1 MQADKTR
8 GQNDSHSNSFG
19 NNNPSR
25 SNFSSN
31 DRYDS
36 PRSGGYSSQGESRGY
51 GSSFGGGRSGGSQG
65 GGRSGGF
72 SSGGFSR
79 GGRGG
84 GGGGRGGRRF
94 PGSQVIDF
102 RKYIKPAK
110 PVTLA
115 EHLPSFA
122 FDSLEIDRRL
132 KKCILDRGFKAPT
145 PIQDKAIPEVMM
157 GKDVLGLADT
167 GTGKTAAFLIPLIDK
182 CLTAIKE
189 NKPFQCLIVAP
200 VRELALQI
208 EDELFKLSTQEM
220 RIFSTACVGGSDIG
234 RQISRLRRPNHFII
248 GTPGRLHDLVE
259 RRVLRLD
266 DTQAV
271 VLDEVDRMLDMGF
284 VEEIEYLLSLMPA
297 EKQTLFFSATLDRKL
312 EPLAYKILKEPITIS
327 IKTAAASQNVEQ
339 DIVKVS
345 EFGSKMDALRSILDK
360 EECTKALIFSQT
372 KSFTE
377 RLYENLAAEGYS
389 VESIHGDK
397 SLGFRK
403 RALAAFKTDRVKILV
418 ATDVAARGLDV
429 DNISHVINY
438 DEPEN
443 YETYIH
449 RVGRAGRAGKTGW
462 AFTLV

>member
-1 MQADKTR
+1 MQADKSR
-8 GQNDSHSNSFG
+8 GQFGSRSNSFG
-19 NNNPSR
+19 NSKQSR
-25 SNFSSN
+25 SSHFSSSQQ
-31 DRYDS
+31 DRDYG
-36 PRSGGYSSQGESRGY
+36 PRGGYSSQGASRGY
-51 GSSFGGGRSGGSQG
+51 GANYFSGGRGY

-72 SSGGFSR
+72 SRNSR
-79 GGRGG
+79 GGRGN
-84 GGGGRGGRRF
+84 RRF
-94 PGSQVIDF
+94 PGSQLIDF

-110 PVTLA
+110 PITLA

-122 FDSLEIDRRL
+122 FESLQIDRRL

-145 PIQDKAIPEVMM
+145 PIQDKAIPEIMT
-157 GKDVLGLADT
+157 GKDVLGLANT
-167 GTGKTAAFLIPLIDK
+167 GTGKTAAFLIPLIDQ
-182 CLTAIKE
+182 CLTAIRE
-189 NKPFQCLIVAP
+189 RKPFQCIIIAP

-208 EDELFKLSTQEM
+208 EDELFKLTTQEM
-220 RIFSTACVGGSDIG
+220 RIFSTACIGGSDIG
-234 RQISRLRRPNHFII
+234 RQMARLRRQNHFII

-259 RRVLRLD
+259 RRVLRLQT
-266 DTQAV
+266 TQAV

-284 VEEIEYLLSLMPA
+284 VDEIEFLIDLMP
-297 EKQTLFFSATLDRKL
+297 EDKQTLFFSATLERKL
-312 EPLAYKILKEPITIS
+312 EPLAYKILKDPVTIS
-327 IKTAAASQNVEQ
+327 IKSESASSNVEQ

-345 EFGSKMDALRSILDK
+345 DFGSKMEALRSVLDR
-360 EECTKALIFSQT
+360 EECTKALIFTQT

-377 RLYENLAAEGYS
+377 RLYENLLAEGYS

-418 ATDVAARGLDV
+418 ATDVAARGIDV
-429 DNISHVINY
+429 NNISHVINY

>member
-8 GQNDSHSNSFG
+8 GQNDSRSNSFG
-19 NNNPSR
+19 NNQSR
-25 SNFSSN
+25 SSSN
-31 DRYDS
+31 DFS
-36 PRSGGYSSQGESRGY
+36 APRGGYSSQGESRGY
-51 GSSFGGGRSGGSQG
+51 GSSFSGGGRGFGGG

-72 SSGGFSR
+72 S
-79 GGRGG
+79 RGG
-84 GGGGRGGRRF
+84 GRSGGGRGGRRF

-110 PVTLA
+110 PITLA
-115 EHLPSFA
+115 EHLPTFA

-132 KKCILDRGFKAPT
+132 KKCILDRGFNAPT
-145 PIQDKAIPEVMM
+145 PIQDKAIPEVMA
-157 GKDVLGLADT
+157 GKDVLGLANT

-189 NKPFQCLIVAP
+189 NRPFQCLIVAP

-208 EDELFKLSTQEM
+208 EDELFKLTTQEM
-220 RIFSTACVGGSDIG
+220 RIFSTACIGGSDIG
-234 RQISRLRRPNHFII
+234 RQMSRLRRQNHFVI

-266 DTQAV
+266 TTEVV

-284 VEEIEYLLSLMPA
+284 VDEIEFLIGLMP
-297 EKQTLFFSATLDRKL
+297 ENKQTLFFSATLDRKL
-312 EPLAYKILKEPITIS
+312 EPLAYRILKDPITIS
-327 IKTAAASQNVEQ
+327 IKSESASQNVEQ

-345 EFGSKMDALRSILDK
+345 DFGSKMDALRSILDK

-377 RLYENLAAEGYS
+377 RLFENLAAEGYS